1 MIRRSSRRAHTA
13 SRGVLAE
20 MPFLWALIERLSS
33 ETSLKSLRGWC
44 RRTAL
49 LAALLT
55 SAAEPVS
62 GAQTLESAPEPLPSL
77 CADGGTVTVSGVSS
91 GGFLAHQFHVAHSA
105 TVSGAGIF
113 AAGPYACAGTRYP
126 ATFLRAL
133 SVCSDIPDLFPF
145 LGPPNVE
152 RSVQA
157 AKTAA
162 EAGSIDPL
170 SGLAGDRVLLF
181 SGQQDTLVPTSVVMV
196 AGDFYR
202 AYHAGAVDVV
212 DDVEAAHAMVTR
224 SFGNSCDTTKP
235 PFINNCDFDLAGA
248 TLQKLLGPLAPP
260 SEPQGR
266 LIAFDQRSFADPE
279 RTSGLADTGYLYV
292 PRDCEGSS
300 GCRVHVALHGCQQT
314 AAVIGD
320 AFYRHA
326 GYNRWAD
333 SNRIVV
339 LYPQATAITRRFLG
353 FQIPWPN
360 PEGCWDWWGYT
371 GDDYATKTAPQIAAI
386 EKMIA
391 RLATSPVSDSSAP
404 GSSCARA
411 GGG

>member
-1 MIRRSSRRAHTA
+1 MNAIPYDIKPPS
-13 SRGVLAE
+13 LAKAGATRIGPAPAKR
-20 MPFLWALIERLSS
+20 PFLQTLIKPLGRERPL
-33 ETSLKSLRGWC
+33 EWC
-44 RRTAL
+44 RCTAFV
-49 LAALLT
+49 AALLISVQSIIATQAVAET
-55 SAAEPVS
+55 S
-62 GAQTLESAPEPLPSL
+62 EPLPSL
-77 CADGGTVTVSGVSS
+77 CADAKNITVSGVSS

-133 SVCSDIPDLFPF
+133 SVCSNIPDLFPF

-157 AKTAA
+157 AQTAA
-162 EAGSIDPL
+162 DVGSIDPL

-181 SGQQDTLVPTSVVMV
+181 SGQQDTLVPTSVVTV
-196 AGDFYR
+196 VGDFYR
-202 AYHAGAVDVV
+202 VYHAGAVAVV

-248 TLQKLLGPLAPP
+248 TLQELLGPLAPP

-266 LIAFDQRSFADPE
+266 LIAFDQQTFSDPE
-279 RTSGLADTGYLYV
+279 RMSGLADTGYLYV
-292 PRDCEGSS
+292 PRDCEDSS
-300 GCRVHVALHGCQQT
+300 GCRIHVALHGCQQT

-339 LYPQATAITRRFLG
+339 LYPQRPPLPAAFSVSRSPGQTPRVAGTGGVIPVTIMRRR
-353 FQIPWPN
+353 PP
-360 PEGCWDWWGYT
+360 PRSR
-371 GDDYATKTAPQIAAI
+371 P
-386 EKMIA
+386 
-391 RLATSPVSDSSAP
+391 
-404 GSSCARA
+404 
-411 GGG
+411 